1 MNFCEYGGIDMGLI
15 HVSEESNIE
24 VFNPRIPVRDDL
36 DKSVGLV
43 WAIDEKRLPNFL
55 TPRDCPR
62 VTYHIG
68 DNTSEHDKEMY
79 FTSSDIQ
86 HVVIIESSW
95 FKIMK
100 NTRLFLYE
108 FNPEGFELQDNIAG
122 YYVSKTAQT
131 PIAKYTIN
139 DLFEALFERNVELR
153 VVKNLWEISDKIR
166 SSTLNWSMCR
176 MGNAQ
181 LRL

>member
-1 MNFCEYGGIDMGLI
+1 MRLF
-15 HVSEESNIE
+15 HVSEENNIDI
-24 VFNPRIPVRDDL
+24 FNPRIPERDDL

-43 WAIDEKRLPNFL
+43 WAIDEKHLPNFL

-68 DNTSEHDKEMY
+68 ENTSSYDKKVF
-79 FTSSDIQ
+79 FTSPDIQ
-86 HVVIIESSW
+86 HVVIIESIW

-108 FNPEGFELQDNIAG
+108 FNPESFELQDDIAG
-122 YYVSKTAQT
+122 YYISKVSQI

-139 DLFEALFERNVELR
+139 DLFAALFERNVELR
-153 VVKNLWEISDKIR
+153 VVKYLWDISDRIKET
-166 SSTLNWSMCR
+166 TLNWSLCR

-181 LRL
+181 PKL